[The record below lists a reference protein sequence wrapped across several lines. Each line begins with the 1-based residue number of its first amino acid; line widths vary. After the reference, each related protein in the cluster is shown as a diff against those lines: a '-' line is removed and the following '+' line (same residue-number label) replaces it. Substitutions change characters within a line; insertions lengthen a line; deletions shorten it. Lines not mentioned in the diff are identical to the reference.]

1 MKKSV
6 YFALAL
12 LGLTTLSCQPDE
24 VVVTETGSDVQAR
37 LSATANFSA
46 RQQLGTVK
54 DGSLNEISGLAMSR
68 TNSGYMWVHE
78 DSGNANRVYL
88 IDTQGRTVLTL
99 NMPDANRDWEDIAVG
114 RGPQPNTWYVYVAD
128 VGNNSL
134 NTSVVNVYRFVEP
147 SIAGRSLPTTINLSN
162 SAVEK
167 LDFAYADG
175 RHNCETLM
183 VDTNGDLYFI
193 TKEDFGE
200 NKVSNPVKGGVYRAA
215 AGYRESG
222 TNTLTRLSSLN
233 ILTATGGDISN
244 NGQEVLIKNYNTVY
258 YWKKSSSSQTIA
270 QLLTTAPR
278 TLPYTAEPGG
288 EAIGWKVDGAGYY
301 TVSEIKNNIPA
312 AIYYYARQ

>member
-1 MKKSV
+1 MKKFFYLAS
-6 YFALAL
+6 AL
-12 LGLTTLSCQPDE
+12 LGLSTLSCQPDE
-24 VVVTETGSDVQAR
+24 AVVTESSVNAGAR
-37 LSATANFSA
+37 VSATANFAA
-46 RQQLGTVK
+46 RRQLGTVK
-54 DGSLNEISGLAMSR
+54 DGNLNEISGLAMSR

-78 DSGNANRVYL
+78 DSGNPNRIYL
-88 IDTQGRTVLTL
+88 IDSQGTTKATINL
-99 NMPDANRDWEDIAVG
+99 PDANRDWEDIAVG

-128 VGNNSL
+128 VGNNNLS
-134 NTSVVNVYRFVEP
+134 NSVVYVYRFVEP
-147 SIAGRSLPTTINLSN
+147 SITGKSLPTTINLSN

-193 TKEDFGE
+193 TKEDNGE

-215 AGYRESG
+215 AGYKESG

-270 QLLTTAPR
+270 QLLTTAPQ
-278 TLPYTAEPGG
+278 TLPYTEEPGG

-301 TVSEIKNNIPA
+301 TVSEIKNNVPA